1 MKALVFERK
10 VPKFAAAR
18 VAGTFRPGAGAKV
31 GPLRL
36 KDVDPPEL
44 PGDDWVYVKPRLAG
58 ICGSDLATIDGTSSR
73 YFEPIVSFPFTMGHE
88 VVADLIDPANGIT
101 EADGTHRVVIEPVL
115 GCVTR
120 GISPVCD
127 ECARGNLGNCTNI
140 SFGDLEPG
148 LQSGFCCDTGGGWST
163 MMIAHRSQLH
173 AVPADLSDEAA
184 VMVEPT
190 ACAIHAALAG
200 PTAGAM
206 RAVVV
211 IGSGTLGLLTIAA
224 LRRFIQTD
232 DDTQIIAV
240 AKHPLQRRLARELG
254 ADVVVEPGEVRR
266 AVRRV
271 VGTMAIGDGNISR
284 LTGGADRV
292 LDCVGS
298 SESITEAL
306 AVARPRGWVNL
317 VGMAGAVE
325 VDLTPLWHKELALVG
340 AYAYGTEVIHDDE
353 AAEDAPLDRRRTFDL
368 AFELVRDTDLGRL
381 VSATYPLGRFEDAV
395 THAATAG
402 GRGAVKVAFDLRAE
416 KERARL

>member
-36 KDVDPPEL
+36 KDVDPPPL

-101 EADGTHRVVIEPVL
+101 EADGSHRVVIEPVL

-127 ECARGNLGNCTNI
+127 ECAAGNLGNCTNI
-140 SFGDLEPG
+140 AFGDLEPG

-163 MMIAHRSQLH
+163 MMVAHRSQLH
-173 AVPADLSDEAA
+173 AVPDDLSDEAA

-190 ACAIHAALAG
+190 ACAVHAALQTD
-200 PTAGAM
+200 PDDHLTVVLGA
-206 RAVVV
+206 
-211 IGSGTLGLLTIAA
+211 GTLGLLTVAA
-224 LRRFIQTD
+224 LGVYRPA
-232 DDTQIIAV
+232 TQIVAV
-240 AKHPLQRRLARELG
+240 AKHPMQRQLARELG
-254 ADVVVEPGEVRR
+254 AAAVVEPGEIRRGVR
-266 AVRRV
+266 
-271 VGTMAIGDGNISR
+271 R
-284 LTGGADRV
+284 LTGSMALGDGSILQLLGGAEAV

-298 SESITEAL
+298 SASIADAI
-306 AVARPRGWVNL
+306 AVTRPRGRIGL
-317 VGMAGAVE
+317 VGMAGVVE

-340 AYAYGTEVIHDDE
+340 AYAYGTESLPE
-353 AAEDAPLDRRRTFDL
+353 RRRTFDL
-368 AFELVRDTDLGRL
+368 AFDLVRDADLGRL
-381 VSATYPLGRFEDAV
+381 VSATYPLARFEDAV
-395 THAATAG
+395 AHAATAG
-402 GRGAVKVAFDLRAE
+402 GRGGVKIAFDLRSE
-416 KERARL
+416 KERIRL